1 MYTPQCNCSLFLF
14 LFVGGTGSWRKVAM
28 PQVEALMLGI
38 VLGTVRTP
46 GLGWISWMFFKR
58 ISETIRILSK
68 WHWRKNMYQNIMII
82 LDITN
87 LIWKKWISEQI
98 IRIWKKKT
106 KIIII
111 MFVYLKTVY
120 SPKLWC
126 CFRAINLDR
135 LAIDIWVDG
144 VGVSKSRLMARW

>member
-1 MYTPQCNCSLFLF
+1 
-14 LFVGGTGSWRKVAM
+14 
-28 PQVEALMLGI
+28 LMLGI

-68 WHWRKNMYQNIMII
+68 WHWRKKYVSEYHDNSGYHKFNLKEMDIWTNYQN
-82 LDITN
+82 L
-87 LIWKKWISEQI
+87 
-98 IRIWKKKT
+98 KKKP

-111 MFVYLKTVY
+111 MFVYPKTVY